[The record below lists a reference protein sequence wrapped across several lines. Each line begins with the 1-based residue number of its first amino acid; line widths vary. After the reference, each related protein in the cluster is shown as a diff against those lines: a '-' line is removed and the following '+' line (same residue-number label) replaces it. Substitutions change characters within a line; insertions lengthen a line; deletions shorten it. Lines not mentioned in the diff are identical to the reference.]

1 MCDRLAGNVPPAGG
15 RAGGRASRRRLLVE
29 LEEQF
34 QLRVRAVAV
43 GPNEFIVR
51 LVRVSWSGFMG
62 GADGHCP
69 RAPTSDCG
77 PWDSH
82 HAPSKTLRA
91 GKACKVGLAC
101 VLLIAPSMM
110 RAALRSFSLGCAR
123 ACTIEAETREAA
135 ASSKGE
141 YERWAGGGAEFL
153 TRPKLSSET

>member
-1 MCDRLAGNVPPAGG
+1 
-15 RAGGRASRRRLLVE
+15 
-29 LEEQF
+29 
-34 QLRVRAVAV
+34 
-43 GPNEFIVR
+43 
-51 LVRVSWSGFMG
+51 MG

-82 HAPSKTLRA
+82 HAPSRRA
-91 GKACKVGLAC
+91 RSGSGKACKVGLAC

-123 ACTIEAETREAA
+123 ACTIEAEMRRSNFGK
-135 ASSKGE
+135 ASASE
-141 YERWAGGGAEFL
+141 YEMAVVGGGAEFF

>member
-1 MCDRLAGNVPPAGG
+1 
-15 RAGGRASRRRLLVE
+15 
-29 LEEQF
+29 
-34 QLRVRAVAV
+34 
-43 GPNEFIVR
+43 
-51 LVRVSWSGFMG
+51 MG

-123 ACTIEAETREAA
+123 ACTIEAETGEAA
-135 ASSKGE
+135 ASSNSCPAVVLYYGPKGKRLISGFVLGQKASASE
-141 YERWAGGGAEFL
+141 YERWGGGGGAEFL
-153 TRPKLSSET
+153 TRPRLSK

>member
-1 MCDRLAGNVPPAGG
+1 MPGPGMCNVPP
-15 RAGGRASRRRLLVE
+15 AGGRASRRRLLVE

-135 ASSKGE
+135 ASSKSGQKASASE
-141 YERWAGGGAEFL
+141 YEMAVGRWGRVFYPPEAF
-153 TRPKLSSET
+153 